1 MCVGMSLGV
10 VPPEVAT
17 ALRDA
22 VSWSS
27 VDDFWSIWSENVE
40 GGLFKAYCRAS
51 GPTAAGSPTFL
62 GRGLL
67 RIRRRCL

>member
-1 MCVGMSLGV
+1 MCSDDLGV
-10 VPPEVAT
+10 VPPEVVI

-27 VDDFWSIWSENVE
+27 VDDFWSIWSENAE
-40 GGLFKAYCRAS
+40 AGLFKAYCRAG
-51 GPTAAGSPTFL
+51 GPTAAGSPAFL
-62 GRGLL
+62 GRGLP